1 MRHGFTT
8 MEEIRENMAH
18 MLDAETMMHLTGYKD
33 WTYRTTV
40 ARELVEEVKDS
51 PTWYCKETI
60 LWAFDYACGGTW
72 EFDVAALN
80 ILIDAW
86 MNDENDEEEE

>member
-8 MEEIRENMAH
+8 MEEIRNGMEN

-33 WTYRTTV
+33 WTYTTDV
-40 ARELVEEVKDS
+40 AQELVDDIDH
-51 PTWYCKETI
+51 TNYCKETL
-60 LWAFDYACGGTW
+60 LWAFDYACGGVW
-72 EFDVAALN
+72 EFDKSALA

-86 MNDENDEEEE
+86 LIDEEE

>member
-8 MEEIRENMAH
+8 MEEIRNNMPSL
-18 MLDAETMMHLTGYKD
+18 LDAETMMHLTGYGS
-33 WTYRTTV
+33 WTYTTGV
-40 ARELVEEVKDS
+40 AQELVDDIDD
-51 PTWYCKETI
+51 THYCKETI

-72 EFDVAALN
+72 EFDRSSLA

-86 MNDENDEEEE
+86 LIGEEE